1 MCGNKN
7 RTQQAGGHCG
17 CSHHGGAGSDPAVRL
32 MPHEVDLIFPDVPT
46 PDQRIASDAGED
58 LLRKLVRRHHERLAA
73 SSVGALIDQT
83 PEVFDATVQRIADFV
98 IERCGGK
105 SDYTSEQGHV
115 CMRVRHFPF
124 TIDERSRDVWL
135 RELLQ
140 ALVEVEFLGSLLKAY
155 WEWVEPMSIRM
166 INRRTRKAQPARYPF
181 AQVQPFLVSAG
192 KLMNPIYG

>member
-1 MCGNKN
+1 MCGNEI
-7 RTQQAGGHCG
+7 RTQQSGGHCG
-17 CSHHGGAGSDPAVRL
+17 CSHHRGSGSDPVARL

-46 PDQRIASDAGED
+46 PDQRIVAEAGEER
-58 LLRKLVRRHHERLAA
+58 LRRLVRRHHERLAQ
-73 SSVGALIDQT
+73 SPVSVLIDQT

-105 SDYTSEQGHV
+105 SGYTEEHGHV

-135 RELLQ
+135 GELLH
-140 ALVEVEFLGSLLKAY
+140 ALIEVEFPASLLEAY

-166 INRRTRKAQPARYPF
+166 INRRTSKAQPLRYPF
-181 AQVQPFLVSAG
+181 TQVQPFLVSAG
-192 KLMNPIYG
+192 KQANPIIG